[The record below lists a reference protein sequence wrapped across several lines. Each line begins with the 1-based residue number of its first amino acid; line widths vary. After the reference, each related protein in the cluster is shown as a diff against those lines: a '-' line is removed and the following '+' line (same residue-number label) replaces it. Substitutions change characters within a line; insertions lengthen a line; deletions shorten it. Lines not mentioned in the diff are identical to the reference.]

1 MERSRERA
9 IKGNQRIPAETW
21 AEAQGGSRACA
32 FFVSKIPVAVFYA
45 GFSFFRAVVLEDK
58 NSENYNERTRGKG
71 GAYDSDCSL

>member
-1 MERSRERA
+1 MRTRA
-9 IKGNQRIPAETW
+9 KQKFVAKATTPGAKVPQ
-21 AEAQGGSRACA
+21 AQLVVLRNAA
-32 FFVSKIPVAVFYA
+32 AVFYA

>member
-1 MERSRERA
+1 MGTGSG
-9 IKGNQRIPAETW
+9 GNP
-21 AEAQGGSRACA
+21 GPVP

>member
-1 MERSRERA
+1 MHTRA
-9 IKGNQRIPAETW
+9 KQK
-21 AEAQGGSRACA
+21 
-32 FFVSKIPVAVFYA
+32 FVAKATTQLVVLRNAAAVFYA

>member
-1 MERSRERA
+1 MGTGS
-9 IKGNQRIPAETW
+9 GGIP
-21 AEAQGGSRACA
+21 GLCL
-32 FFVSKIPVAVFYA
+32 FIVKIPVAVFYA